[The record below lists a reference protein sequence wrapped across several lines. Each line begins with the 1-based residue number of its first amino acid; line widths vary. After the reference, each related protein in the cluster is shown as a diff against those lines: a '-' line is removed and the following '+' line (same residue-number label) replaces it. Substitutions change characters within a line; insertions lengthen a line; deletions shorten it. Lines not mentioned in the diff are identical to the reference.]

1 MCQLAAVSRAA
12 TALTACPAPTSAVS
26 SSSAAGTLACPA
38 SNAGVHGWGSYTGG
52 RAGGSMPNA
61 GVLVCWEERGR
72 AAAGAA
78 VAS

>member
-38 SNAGVHGWGSYTGG
+38 SNTGVHGRGSYTGG
-52 RAGGSMPNA
+52 GREGACPTLGVSLLGREGEGGGGCS
-61 GVLVCWEERGR
+61 C
-72 AAAGAA
+72 
-78 VAS
+78 S

>member
-38 SNAGVHGWGSYTGG
+38 SNAGVHGRGSYTGG
-52 RAGGSMPNA
+52 RAGGSMPNSGCKLA
-61 GVLVCWEERGR
+61 RKRGGGR
-72 AAAGAA
+72 RR
-78 VAS
+78 VQL